1 MHFIRQI
8 LFIRCQSLLVVFVI
22 CWWCYSMGMNL
33 DMQLFVCP
41 IIYTWKSWNAQ
52 FIFFS
57 GFFPFFLSF
66 EGLQSLWI
74 TTVCSSQLQ
83 QYKQERATNQPSIA
97 YAQPIEKPPPT
108 SVSSDKLL
116 QTPTS
121 SETGKKIY
129 FLDNVIYLKKVAF
142 WTFT

>member
-1 MHFIRQI
+1 MNRISFVI
-8 LFIRCQSLLVVFVI
+8 LFTLEIKVQTLEITCE
-22 CWWCYSMGMNL
+22 
-33 DMQLFVCP
+33 
-41 IIYTWKSWNAQ
+41 
-52 FIFFS
+52 
-57 GFFPFFLSF
+57 FFLFSIS
-66 EGLQSLWI
+66 GLQSLWI

-97 YAQPIEKPPPT
+97 YAQPIIGKPPPT

-129 FLDNVIYLKKVAF
+129 FLDNVIYLKEKWFGTAV
-142 WTFT
+142 